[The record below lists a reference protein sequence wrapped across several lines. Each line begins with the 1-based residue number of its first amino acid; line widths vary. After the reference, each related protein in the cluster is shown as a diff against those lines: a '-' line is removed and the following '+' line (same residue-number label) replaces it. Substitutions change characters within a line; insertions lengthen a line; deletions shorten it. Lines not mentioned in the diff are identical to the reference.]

1 MPWPGSSAPS
11 RTAQWVRPG
20 SWLNS
25 ALPQVPQ
32 KSFAKPCSGCHVLTR
47 SSPAVICSAPAGTR
61 ACAEAAE
68 PVRRWQRGQWQ

>member
-11 RTAQWVRPG
+11 RTAQCRLVG

-32 KSFAKPCSGCHVLTR
+32 NSFAKPCSGCHVRTC
-47 SSPAVICSAPAGTR
+47 SSPAVICSAPAGIR
-61 ACAEAAE
+61 AWAEAAA
-68 PVRRWQRGQWQ
+68 PVRRWQRVQWQ

>member
-11 RTAQWVRPG
+11 RTAQWRLVG

-32 KSFAKPCSGCHVLTR
+32 KSFAKPCSGCHVLTC
-47 SSPAVICSAPAGTR
+47 SSPAVTRSAPGGIR
-61 ACAEAAE
+61 ACAEAAA
-68 PVRRWQRGQWQ
+68 PVRRWQRVQWQ